1 MHHGSTD
8 APLADIHH
16 ATVNIHHAT
25 VNIHHATV
33 NTHRDGEPLGA
44 LVFAR
49 ARTVIESATEALLA
63 CTP

>member
-1 MHHGSTD
+1 LYHGSTD
-8 APLADIHH
+8 APLAD
-16 ATVNIHHAT
+16 
-25 VNIHHATV
+25 IHHATV